1 MLRIKE
7 AIVVEGRYD
16 KNALSQ
22 VVDTLILA
30 TGGFHIFKDPE
41 QLALLR
47 RAAEF
52 CVSLGEA
59 VKLVQL
65 LPYHAAGKGKYKRLG
80 IKYMLNNVE
89 PPDETYMQGVLE
101 LFESFGLNCQIH

>member
-1 MLRIKE
+1 M
-7 AIVVEGRYD
+7 
-16 KNALSQ
+16 
-22 VVDTLILA
+22 
-30 TGGFHIFKDPE
+30 
-41 QLALLR
+41 
-47 RAAEF
+47 
-52 CVSLGEA
+52 
-59 VKLVQL
+59 QL